1 MSIQS
6 ITSLGQRPAQTM
18 DTLAQSQKSQTQA
31 RPVAQGESSAETRDS
46 QANASASA
54 RASSSSTGNSSVAP
68 QELQAAVDSMN
79 DFVSS
84 IRNPLNFSIDKDTG
98 QTIVKVIDQTTDE
111 VIKQIPSEEM
121 LAIAKAIDKLKG
133 LFIQQEA

>member
-6 ITSLGQRPAQTM
+6 ITSHGQRRTPTI
-18 DTLAQSQKSQTQA
+18 DTVSLFYIFFFYILFF
-31 RPVAQGESSAETRDS
+31 AQGEASAETKDS
-46 QANASASA
+46 QANANASA
-54 RASSSSTGNSSVAP
+54 RASSSSTGNVSVAP
-68 QELQAAVDSMN
+68 QDLQAAVDSMN